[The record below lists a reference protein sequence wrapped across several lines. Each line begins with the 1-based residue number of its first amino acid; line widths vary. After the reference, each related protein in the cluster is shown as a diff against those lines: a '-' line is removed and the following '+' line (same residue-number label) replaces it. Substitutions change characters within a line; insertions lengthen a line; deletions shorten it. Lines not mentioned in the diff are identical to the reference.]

1 MEPEVFLFF
10 LTNMELFRNI
20 FVQRKRI
27 VQKQVHLRYNEKD
40 N

>member
-1 MEPEVFLFF
+1 MEPEVF